1 MRLFQRPPVSR
12 PHPDTRTPAR
22 ADARTAHALTGN
34 ALTVPRALRTSSLHA
49 TGVATTLLA
58 LAIAV
63 QSQPLMAAPQA
74 GATTSVPAAGQDDFA
89 ARLRAVEQRLGIP
102 ATGAAQLAADPAAL
116 DLRLREIERRLAAQ
130 DAPPV
135 TAPATAVAAA
145 PSQAPVVSLS
155 TDKGLSVKSA
165 DGAIDLKFSAL
176 LQADQRIN
184 LDDDANP
191 QNDTFLWR
199 RIRPTLQG
207 TWGSLVGFRLT
218 PEFAGDS
225 ASVVDA
231 WIDLKFDPRATV
243 RIGKV
248 KGPLGLER
256 LQSGN
261 AIALI
266 ERGLP
271 TELVPNREIGVQLQ
285 GDLAKGKLNYVAGVY
300 NGAPDGRDGAT
311 SNPDNEFEYAA
322 RVFAE
327 PWKGSDSVLAGLGF
341 GVAASIGDKIGTGAN
356 VLPRLRTPGQVQVFN
371 YGTTVRADGEHLR
384 WTPQAYW
391 YAGPA
396 GLLAEYVNSSQELVE
411 TVSGNRATL
420 DNRAWQL
427 VGSWV
432 ITGEKASYRGV
443 ARPDQPFAV
452 GKPGWGAFEVV
463 ARYGR
468 LDVDDATFP
477 VFASAASAVS
487 GIESWGIGLNWY
499 LTGNLKLATNLT
511 RTSFTQ
517 GAAGGDRADEKI
529 LFTRAQVS
537 F

>member
-1 MRLFQRPPVSR
+1 MRLFQRPAVPSIQT
-12 PHPDTRTPAR
+12 DTQQRDTS
-22 ADARTAHALTGN
+22 HAPGN
-34 ALTVPRALRTSSLHA
+34 RRQTSLRKAGLATS
-49 TGVATTLLA
+49 LLA
-58 LAIAV
+58 LAVAV
-63 QSQPLMAAPQA
+63 QSQSLMAAPQA
-74 GATTSVPAAGQDDFA
+74 NAGNAASAPSHDEFS

-102 ATGAAQLAADPAAL
+102 ATDAAQAAADPAAL

-130 DAPPV
+130 DA
-135 TAPATAVAAA
+135 APAKPVAATPPAA

-155 TDKGLSVKSA
+155 ADKGLAVKSA
-165 DGAIDLKFSAL
+165 DGAIDVKFGAL
-176 LQADQRIN
+176 LQADQRIY

-191 QNDTFLWR
+191 QNDTFTWR
-199 RIRPTLQG
+199 RIRPTVQG

-231 WIDLKFDPRATV
+231 WIDLRFDPRATV

-256 LQSGN
+256 LQSGS

-311 SNPDNEFEYAA
+311 TNPDNEFEYAA

-327 PWKGSDSVLAGLGF
+327 PWKGSDSALAGLGF
-341 GVAASIGDKIGTGAN
+341 GIAASIGDKVGTGNN
-356 VLPRLRTPGQVQVFN
+356 VLPRFRTPGQVQVFN
-371 YGTTVRADGEHLR
+371 YGTNVRADGEHLR

-396 GLLAEYVNSSQELVE
+396 GLLAEYVSSSQELVE
-411 TVSGNRATL
+411 TVSGTRATL

-443 ARPDQPFAV
+443 TRPDQPFAP

-468 LDVDDATFP
+468 LDVDDDAFP

-511 RTSFTQ
+511 RTSFTH
-517 GAAGGDRADEKI
+517 GAANGDRADEKI
-529 LFTRAQVS
+529 LFTRAQVN